1 MQHLQKFPMNFF
13 VNIAPNLEISVENEL
28 DTDFSDTSDHVL
40 TAISKYKVQTHRL
53 FLVLGGTIPWYFEK
67 DQKFRYSKN
76 ISTNRCIN

>member
-1 MQHLQKFPMNFF
+1 MNFF

-53 FLVLGGTIPWYFEK
+53 FLVLGGTIP
-67 DQKFRYSKN
+67 
-76 ISTNRCIN
+76 